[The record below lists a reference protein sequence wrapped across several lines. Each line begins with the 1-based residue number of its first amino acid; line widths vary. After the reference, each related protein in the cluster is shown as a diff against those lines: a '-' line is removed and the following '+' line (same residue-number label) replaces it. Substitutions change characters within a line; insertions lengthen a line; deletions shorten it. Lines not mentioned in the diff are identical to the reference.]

1 MENETL
7 RDQTKA
13 LFDEMESVLMDM
25 LKMAGISITDISNV
39 DDDVLIAFKK
49 YIGLLKKTE
58 NLAIAQAE
66 QLDKLDKL
74 IEIET
79 KIDKIDHRLAQMK

>member
-13 LFDEMESVLMDM
+13 LFDEMESVLMSM
-25 LKMAGISITDISNV
+25 LKTAGVSITDISDV
-39 DDDVLIAFKK
+39 DDDTLIAFKN

-58 NLAIAQAE
+58 DLAIAQAE
-66 QLDKLDKL
+66 KLDKLDKL
-74 IEIET
+74 IELET
-79 KIDKIDHRLAQMK
+79 KIDKIDRRLAQMK

>member
-1 MENETL
+1 MESNTL

-13 LFDEMESVLMDM
+13 LFDEMESVLMSM
-25 LKMAGISITDISNV
+25 FKTAGISITDISDV
-39 DDDVLIAFKK
+39 DDDTLIAFKN
-49 YIGLLKKTE
+49 YIGLLKKAE

-79 KIDKIDHRLAQMK
+79 KIDKIDRRLAQMK